1 MSDYWQM
8 KVTLE
13 FGGKEYIF
21 EDSNYSDGAGCF
33 WWEEGNGACDCN
45 RSLFIKRNCSD
56 SFLEMK
62 CGDQIT
68 LKNIELIFQYRKPP
82 RFIVGQGWKDAVR

>member
-33 WWEEGNGACDCN
+33 WWEEGN
-45 RSLFIKRNCSD
+45 
-56 SFLEMK
+56 
-62 CGDQIT
+62 
-68 LKNIELIFQYRKPP
+68 
-82 RFIVGQGWKDAVR
+82 

>member
-1 MSDYWQM
+1 MEQRSSKRAGRWEMSDYWQM

-33 WWEEGNGACDCN
+33 WWEEGN
-45 RSLFIKRNCSD
+45 
-56 SFLEMK
+56 
-62 CGDQIT
+62 
-68 LKNIELIFQYRKPP
+68 
-82 RFIVGQGWKDAVR
+82 